1 MSGTE
6 KRRFPR
12 VQFNRAMS
20 EFSASLGGEV
30 HWPNFETSQILDLS
44 YKGLAARRPGILP
57 VSVQQNVE
65 VEVELGQLW
74 RFKTKAR
81 IAWANMDW
89 IGLEFTQ
96 LPAEGHLAM
105 SEFLEAKL
113 LGQELKPVD
122 KEFFSATSTFTGW
135 FYGPHG
141 VHIFVWLEKERGLI
155 RVTVDFDGQVVDLI
169 LGRKYDAREPLVRR
183 SLLIL
188 SQMDKTGLPMEEFVR
203 KLLLGE

>member
-1 MSGTE
+1 MSGAE

-20 EFSASLGGEV
+20 ELTAALGGEV
-30 HWPNFETSQILDLS
+30 TWPNFETSQILDLS

-57 VSVQQNVE
+57 VSAQQNVE
-65 VEVELGQLW
+65 VEIELGTLW

-81 IAWANMDW
+81 IAWANVDW
-89 IGLEFTQ
+89 IGLEFRE
-96 LPAEGHLAM
+96 LPAEGHRAM

-113 LGQELKPVD
+113 IGQELKPVD
-122 KEFFSATSTFTGW
+122 KEFYSPKSSFTGW
-135 FYGPHG
+135 FYGPNG
-141 VHIFVWLEKERGLI
+141 VHLFVWLEKDRGLI
-155 RVTVDFDGQVVDLI
+155 RVTVDFDGDVVDLS
-169 LGRKYDAREPLVRR
+169 LGRRYDARDPRVRR
-183 SLLIL
+183 ALLIL